1 MRIEE
6 IEQKLRELAGAE
18 GWPGLERALNLFGL
32 LATSNPG
39 GRREARYLRAVCLAL
54 VRLIVELADRFLA
67 AQRRIQ
73 DLEDAVERHETRL
86 DNLTAAGQALV
97 ARVTALESGL
107 IALEARVTALE
118 AG

>member
-1 MRIEE
+1 VNIGE

-18 GWPGLERALNLFGL
+18 GWRGLERALNLFGL

-54 VRLIVELADRFLA
+54 VRLIVELADRFLS

-73 DLEDAVERHETRL
+73 DLETVVERHETRL
-86 DNLTAAGQALV
+86 DNLTAAGQMLV
-97 ARVTALESGL
+97 ARVNN
-107 IALEARVTALE
+107 LEARVTALE